1 MRTELDV
8 CRKFVK
14 MCASIKRVDP
24 DNLPPDGTPVI
35 SIRKS
40 DKGKKRVMF
49 YRQGEEE
56 KTISLKDAF
65 IKEVKKNLRNKT
77 DG

>member
-1 MRTELDV
+1 MRTELEV

-40 DKGKKRVMF
+40 DGGKKRVMF
-49 YRQGEEE
+49 YRQGEGE
-56 KTISLKDAF
+56 KPISLKDAF
-65 IKEVKKNLRNKT
+65 IREVKKNLRGNT
-77 DG
+77 GG